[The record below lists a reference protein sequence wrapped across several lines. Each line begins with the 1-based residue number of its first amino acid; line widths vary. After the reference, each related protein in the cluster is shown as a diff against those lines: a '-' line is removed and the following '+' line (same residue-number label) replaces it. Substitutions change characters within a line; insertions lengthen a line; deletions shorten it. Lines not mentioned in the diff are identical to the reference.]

1 MTFRLR
7 LERSTTTSVSE
18 LAKVDSRFISRIL
31 PAIRRNNQQ
40 QNRLPPLYYANK
52 SPGATATP
60 LSVVKRLFRLT
71 AAPVTPT
78 RVVAKLKRACAWVDA
93 PFTTWR
99 VKRMI
104 ESYGIIGWIVIGLL
118 AGGIAKLLMPGRD
131 PGGCLI
137 TMLLGIAGALLAGFI
152 GQSVGW
158 YEAGEGAGFIAA
170 IVGAFLILLI
180 YRLVLRR
187 R

>member
-1 MTFRLR
+1 
-7 LERSTTTSVSE
+7 
-18 LAKVDSRFISRIL
+18 
-31 PAIRRNNQQ
+31 
-40 QNRLPPLYYANK
+40 
-52 SPGATATP
+52 
-60 LSVVKRLFRLT
+60 
-71 AAPVTPT
+71 
-78 RVVAKLKRACAWVDA
+78 
-93 PFTTWR
+93 
-99 VKRMI
+99 MI

-152 GQSVGW
+152 GQSIGW